1 MIQEFTRIGIQPKGS
16 QVQQKLKCPK
26 CSATRKNKTDLPLS
40 INLRDGIF
48 KCHNCN
54 WHGRVGESINSNFME
69 GGEISY
75 TLPNED
81 FLYKLNDNAKAF
93 LNSRGIT
100 DEVIE
105 RFNISSNKMGDQ
117 IVFPYYRDNVLVN
130 YKTRGIQEKTFTQA
144 KNAQPVMYNY
154 DFLVGKDTIMV
165 CEGEI
170 DSLSW
175 AVAGFP
181 NVTSVNMG
189 APNPQDKSVDKK
201 LQCLDSAYE
210 VFRDAKKVYI
220 SVDNDENGR
229 FLQKELIRR
238 IGAEKCK
245 LVDLSPF
252 KDANEVLVHEGI
264 ESLLERGKSA
274 LDPKVEGIF
283 EVNDIRD
290 SLIDGFYNGVEEGT
304 TTHIPDVD
312 RAWRWR
318 PGEVNIWTGYQNEG
332 KSTFLNQLS
341 CVKAAL
347 DGFKFGVFSPENMP
361 MNDFVNEIV
370 EMYIGKTSNPTYKSS
385 QMCLEEYEEGL
396 SFVNNHFFMIYP
408 PKGFLLETILDKAKV
423 LIRQKGIN
431 SLIIDPYNTVQH
443 KMRGGEREDLYISRF
458 MSELKRF
465 AVDHHISIHLV
476 AHQITPRKGDDGRY
490 PKPDVNYI
498 KGGGTFADKADNVMF
513 IWRPNRAID
522 FSDKLVTFGSQKI
535 KKQRLV
541 GIPQDIEMIEF
552 NIKESRYYF
561 NNFTPFTKIDEIRR
575 KKRSS
580 PIIAPLYNKQQ

>member
-1 MIQEFTRIGIQPKGS
+1 MIQEFTRIGIQPKGG
-16 QVQQKLKCPK
+16 QIQQKLKCPR
-26 CSATRKNKTDLPLS
+26 CSATRKNKVDLPLS

-54 WHGRVGESINSNFME
+54 WQGRVGNSINNNFME
-69 GGEISY
+69 GSEISY
-75 TLPNED
+75 TLPDEN
-81 FLYKLNDNAKAF
+81 FLYKLNDNGKSF

-105 RFNISSNKMGDQ
+105 RFNISSNKLGDQ
-117 IVFPYYRDNVLVN
+117 IIFPYYRNNVLVN
-130 YKTRGIQEKTFTQA
+130 YKTRGIQEKNFTQA

-165 CEGEI
+165 CEGEM

-189 APNPQDKSVDKK
+189 APNPGDKSIDKK

-210 VFRDAKKVYI
+210 IFRDAKKVYI

-252 KDANEVLVHEGI
+252 KDANEVLVNEGV

-283 EVNDIRD
+283 EVNDIRE

-304 TTHIPDVD
+304 TTYIPDVD
-312 RAWRWR
+312 KAWRWR

-347 DGFKFGVFSPENMP
+347 DGWKFGVFSPENMP
-361 MNDFVNEIV
+361 MNDFVNELV

-396 SFVNNHFFMIYP
+396 AFVNSHFFLIYP
-408 PKGFLLETILDKAKV
+408 PKGFLLETILEKAKI

-431 SLIIDPYNTVQH
+431 ALIIDPYNTVQH

-465 AVDHHISIHLV
+465 AVDNHISIHLV

-522 FSDKLVTFGSQKI
+522 FSNKLVTFGSQKI

-541 GIPQDIEMIEF
+541 GIPQDIDTIEF

-580 PIIAPLYNKQQ
+580 PIIAPLYNKQE